1 MILEVEGTNRD
12 NMKDKLKQKQQ
23 ELKDWLKKL
32 GLSQNVFAERV
43 FYEINE
49 SDNEQEI
56 QQFIERFKKAINRES
71 TDIGLIE
78 SYLKILYQ
86 QNEFLKLGLV
96 NHEAYCDD
104 EFSDVFNKR
113 MKKLSEKITDSILEK
128 DDE

>member
-1 MILEVEGTNRD
+1 MILEVGGTNRD
-12 NMKDKLKQKQQ
+12 NMKVKLKQKQQ

-96 NHEAYCDD
+96 SHEVYCDD
-104 EFSDVFNKR
+104 ELSDVFNRR
-113 MKKLSEKITDSILEK
+113 MKKLSEKITDSILKK

>member
-1 MILEVEGTNRD
+1 MIIEVEGTNRD
-12 NMKDKLKQKQQ
+12 NMKSELKQKQQ

-78 SYLKILYQ
+78 SYLKILHE
-86 QNEFLKLGLV
+86 QNEFLKLGLI

>member
-1 MILEVEGTNRD
+1 
-12 NMKDKLKQKQQ
+12 MKNEIKRKQQ

-32 GLSQNVFAERV
+32 GLSQPVFAKRYFCET
-43 FYEINE
+43 NE

-56 QQFIERFKKAINRES
+56 KRFIEKFKKDINRKS
-71 TDIGLIE
+71 TEISKIE

>member
-1 MILEVEGTNRD
+1 
-12 NMKDKLKQKQQ
+12 MKDQLNKKQK
-23 ELKDWLKKL
+23 ELKEWLKKL

-49 SDNEQEI
+49 SDNEEEI
-56 QQFIERFKKAINRES
+56 KQFIERFKKAINRDS

-96 NHEAYCDD
+96 VHESYCDD
-104 EFSDVFNKR
+104 EFSDAFNKR
-113 MKKLSEKITDSILEK
+113 MKKISRDITDNILEK
-128 DDE
+128 EDD

>member
-1 MILEVEGTNRD
+1 MIIEVEGTNRD
-12 NMKDKLKQKQQ
+12 NMKSELKQKQQ

-49 SDNEQEI
+49 SDNEQEM

-71 TDIGLIE
+71 TDIGLID

-96 NHEAYCDD
+96 NHTVYCDD

-113 MKKLSEKITDSILEK
+113 MKKISEKITDSILEK

>member
-1 MILEVEGTNRD
+1 
-12 NMKDKLKQKQQ
+12 MKNELKQKQQ

-43 FYEINE
+43 FYEMNE

-56 QQFIERFKKAINRES
+56 KQFTERFKKALNRES
-71 TDIGLIE
+71 TDISLIG
-78 SYLKILYQ
+78 SYLKILYE

-96 NHEAYCDD
+96 SHEAYCED

-113 MKKLSEKITDSILEK
+113 MKKLSENVTDRILDK

>member
-1 MILEVEGTNRD
+1 MIIEVEGTNRD
-12 NMKDKLKQKQQ
+12 NMKSELKQKQQ

-49 SDNEQEI
+49 SDNEQEM

>member
-1 MILEVEGTNRD
+1 MIIEVEGTNRD
-12 NMKDKLKQKQQ
+12 NMKSELKQKQQ

-32 GLSQNVFAERV
+32 GLSQNVFAERI

>member
-1 MILEVEGTNRD
+1 MILKVKGTNRD
-12 NMKDKLKQKQQ
+12 NMKSELKQKQQ

-78 SYLKILYQ
+78 SYLKILHE

-96 NHEAYCDD
+96 NHEAYCED
-104 EFSDVFNKR
+104 EFPDVFNKR

>member
-1 MILEVEGTNRD
+1 
-12 NMKDKLKQKQQ
+12 MKDELKQKQQ

-43 FYEINE
+43 FYEMNE

-56 QQFIERFKKAINRES
+56 KQFTERFKKALNRGS

-86 QNEFLKLGLV
+86 QNEFLKLGLIV
-96 NHEAYCDD
+96 HEAYCDN
-104 EFSDVFNKR
+104 EFSDTFNKR
-113 MKKLSEKITDSILEK
+113 MKTISKNITDKLLEK
-128 DDE
+128 DDD

>member
-1 MILEVEGTNRD
+1 MIIEVEGTNRD
-12 NMKDKLKQKQQ
+12 NMKSELKQKQQ

-113 MKKLSEKITDSILEK
+113 MKKLSEKITDSIFEK
-128 DDE
+128 DNG

>member
-1 MILEVEGTNRD
+1 
-12 NMKDKLKQKQQ
+12 MKDELKQKQQ

-71 TDIGLIE
+71 TNIGLIE

-96 NHEAYCDD
+96 VHEPYCED
-104 EFSDVFNKR
+104 EFSDAFNKR
-113 MKKLSEKITDSILEK
+113 MKKLSEKITDRILEK
-128 DDE
+128 DNE

>member
-12 NMKDKLKQKQQ
+12 NMNIELKQKQQ

>member
-1 MILEVEGTNRD
+1 MIIEVGGTNRD

-86 QNEFLKLGLV
+86 QNEFLKLGLI

>member
-1 MILEVEGTNRD
+1 
-12 NMKDKLKQKQQ
+12 MKDELKQKQQ

-32 GLSQNVFAERV
+32 GLSHNVFAERV

-71 TDIGLIE
+71 TNIGLIE

-96 NHEAYCDD
+96 VHEPYCED
-104 EFSDVFNKR
+104 EFSDAFNKR
-113 MKKLSEKITDSILEK
+113 MKKLSEKITDRILEK
-128 DDE
+128 DNE

>member
-1 MILEVEGTNRD
+1 
-12 NMKDKLKQKQQ
+12 MKDELKQKQQ

-43 FYEINE
+43 FYEMNE

-56 QQFIERFKKAINRES
+56 KQFTERFKKAINRKS

-78 SYLKILYQ
+78 SYLKKIYQ

-96 NHEAYCDD
+96 THEAYCDD

-128 DDE
+128 DNE

>member
-1 MILEVEGTNRD
+1 
-12 NMKDKLKQKQQ
+12 MKDELKQKQQ

-32 GLSQNVFAERV
+32 GLSQNVFAERI

>member
-1 MILEVEGTNRD
+1 
-12 NMKDKLKQKQQ
+12 MKDELKQKQQ

-43 FYEINE
+43 FYEMNE
-49 SDNEQEI
+49 SDNEQERK
-56 QQFIERFKKAINRES
+56 QFIERFKKALNRES

-96 NHEAYCDD
+96 VHEPYCDD
-104 EFSDVFNKR
+104 EFSDTFNKR
-113 MKKLSEKITDSILEK
+113 MKKISKNITDKLLEK
-128 DDE
+128 DDN